1 MKLQLTILIL
11 LAFVSIGNSQ
21 ISGVIKDTS
30 YFDGCNWTTCKD
42 GNCMTTLLACG
53 EIDIPDS
60 LIYEGS
66 GRDEKWSDTLTAQR
80 FISDSN
86 GNSYMIEYRYIVN
99 DAPFDKII
107 LDKNGVV
114 GDKDSLMHLA
124 SHTHYIALVNIIAF
138 KGNHK
143 KIIASNIKAIYSP
156 TECSADNPELWRKK
170 IYEILK
176 NKK

>member
-11 LAFVSIGNSQ
+11 LAFVSIGKAQ
-21 ISGVIKDTS
+21 ISGIIKDTS
-30 YFDGCNWTTCKD
+30 YFDGCNWTTRKD
-42 GNCMTTLLACG
+42 GNCITTLLACA

-66 GRDEKWSDTLTAQR
+66 GGDEKWSDTLTAQR

-86 GNSYMIEYRYIVN
+86 GNSYMIEYRYTSN
-99 DAPFDKII
+99 DSAFSTTLLSRKHLYDLPDSI
-107 LDKNGVV
+107 
-114 GDKDSLMHLA
+114 KDEL
-124 SHTHYIALVNIIAF
+124 SHSHFIALVNIIAF

-143 KIIASNIKAIYSP
+143 NIIASNIKWIYSP
-156 TECSADNPELWRKK
+156 TECSADNPDLWGKRLN
-170 IYEILK
+170 EILK